1 MPFAAGMRLPD
12 FRDAVPARDV
22 AALAAELSDVDL
34 SGAPSA
40 DLLARAVGWDQV
52 IAMAQAAQAGVL
64 GELATRNEVGA
75 SRLVDELQAALSCT
89 TYQAQRMVGRAEGLA
104 AHPRVSDELAC
115 GTLDLRRVDAVLD
128 ALPVGGDP
136 RRWDGVVEA
145 ALEDAPLLS
154 PPALRRLAEK
164 LVIAAEPA
172 QAEARCARARADRGL
187 ELRPSGDGMALLT
200 ALLPAPAAV
209 TVFTVVDALAGTARE
224 AGDERDV
231 HQRRADAFAGIFDTI
246 AATGALPDGT
256 ALPRKHRRHAEV
268 QVTVAAT
275 TLLGL
280 DELPGELAGFGPI
293 PAGMA
298 REIAQDG
305 TWRRLLTDPVTGTLV
320 ERGTATYQPG
330 ADLTAFVIA
339 RDVTCTFMG
348 CGQPGWR
355 CELDHR
361 EPFDPDSPADEQ
373 TTAANLDARCKHH
386 HEQKTSGGWSVRRV
400 PGSGASEWT
409 DPWGITFTRLA
420 IPITLTAAALAAI
433 RHHGAGD
440 PAWGGGPE
448 TDPARGG
455 GPGTDAAWDG
465 GPGTDPPPR
474 TTPSSAYPDEPP
486 Y

>member
-1 MPFAAGMRLPD
+1 MTTVAMLPGRRMPIAAGTRLRD
-12 FRDAVPARDV
+12 FRDDMPAGDV
-22 AALAAELSDVDL
+22 VGLAARLVDVPPTT
-34 SGAPSA
+34 PSV
-40 DLLARAVGWDQV
+40 DLLARAVGWEQV
-52 IAMAQAAQAGVL
+52 VAMAQAAQARTL
-64 GELATRNEVGA
+64 AELVARGEVGPF
-75 SRLVDELQAALSCT
+75 RLVDELQAALSCSA
-89 TYQAQRMVGRAEGLA
+89 YQAQRMVGRSEGLA
-104 AHPRVSDELAC
+104 AHPRLADELSS
-115 GTLDLRRVDAVLD
+115 GDLDLRRVEAILD

-145 ALEDAPLLS
+145 AVEDAPLLS

-172 QAEARCARARADRGL
+172 QAETRCARARADRGL
-187 ELRPSGDGMALLT
+187 ELQPVGNGMALLT

-231 HQRRADAFAGIFDTI
+231 HQRRADAFTGIFDTI
-246 AATGALPDGT
+246 AATGTLPDGT
-256 ALPRKHRRHAEV
+256 ALPRKHRRRAEV

-305 TWRRLLTDPVTGTLV
+305 TWRRLLTDPVTGTLL
-320 ERGTATYQPG
+320 ERGTVTYQPG

-361 EPFDPDSPADEQ
+361 EPFDPDRPADEQ
-373 TTAANLDARCKHH
+373 TTADNLDTRCKHH

-433 RHHGAGD
+433 RHRGPGD
-440 PAWGGGPE
+440 PAWGC
-448 TDPARGG
+448 
-455 GPGTDAAWDG
+455 GPGSA
-465 GPGTDPPPR
+465 PPP
-474 TTPSSAYPDEPP
+474 PAHPPSAYPDEPP
-486 Y
+486 F